1 MIGQTGGRVETLSPS
16 PLLISS
22 QTAKNISNESANC
35 IELSQ
40 DDFSDQSTNES
51 QPDRDKRNLIPPNP
65 PRRST
70 RSSKGKLHSTYK
82 DYELNEVNML
92 KKSTWIVEVHN
103 TIQDNVDNEGT
114 LDFIGVAAPRSGSR
128 LKAYQ
133 IVIPK
138 DLKQAMEMPQSQEW
152 LEACKTRLS
161 KIKEKNGYTL
171 EDVDP
176 KQDSEILPGKWVF
189 DLKCDNEGWILEYR
203 ARWVICGNFEWLD
216 GN

>member
-1 MIGQTGGRVETLSPS
+1 
-16 PLLISS
+16 
-22 QTAKNISNESANC
+22 
-35 IELSQ
+35 
-40 DDFSDQSTNES
+40 
-51 QPDRDKRNLIPPNP
+51 
-65 PRRST
+65 
-70 RSSKGKLHSTYK
+70 
-82 DYELNEVNML
+82 
-92 KKSTWIVEVHN
+92 
-103 TIQDNVDNEGT
+103 
-114 LDFIGVAAPRSGSR
+114 
-128 LKAYQ
+128 
-133 IVIPK
+133 
-138 DLKQAMEMPQSQEW
+138 MEMPQSQEW